1 MAKSKAGLKYAKI
14 VRSSSGASAHLNA
27 RKGIVKDC
35 EQNRITCLSRKSGIT
50 RESGTYSQRCSNYV
64 LGIETLQKTDLT
76 TQRSPTVV
84 LLKNGGTP
92 KASFEQIRVF
102 RRT

>member
-1 MAKSKAGLKYAKI
+1 MPKSSAPARELQPIQMLERGLGKI
-14 VRSSSGASAHLNA
+14 SSLENQGSLKNQECTPRDAQIMFWAS
-27 RKGIVKDC
+27 K
-35 EQNRITCLSRKSGIT
+35 LSKKS
-50 RESGTYSQRCSNYV
+50 
-64 LGIETLQKTDLT
+64 DLT

>member
-35 EQNRITCLSRKSGIT
+35 EQNRITRLSRKSGIT
-50 RESGTYSQRCSNYV
+50 RESGTYSQRCSNYAS
-64 LGIETLQKTDLT
+64 GFWAPK
-76 TQRSPTVV
+76 
-84 LLKNGGTP
+84 LKLSR
-92 KASFEQIRVF
+92 KSASYDSEVS
-102 RRT
+102 